1 MTAHRLALPAAALT
15 AAALVVTLIGVPSGA
30 QAAPSARVAAVAS
43 VADTGADPEPGAD
56 VAPAPA
62 VTLTG
67 TPVVGQ
73 ALYAQPGEWPEG
85 TTLSYRWFVDGVED
99 TGPAVG
105 ERYYYPQWEDEGLRV
120 HVVVTGLLPGGD
132 VETRASEPSLRV
144 AKAPT
149 VEVEGR
155 LRVGAL
161 LTAQTRWTEAFALA
175 YEWRIDGVR
184 VPGATDRTFVVP
196 DEAEG
201 ARVSVR
207 VTGVADEYPTVSR
220 TSSTLSSVIMRVG
233 TPTIGGDAV
242 VGATLTGDTGVW
254 GDRVTVYRSWVVA
267 GKTVGSSTSLV
278 VTEAMLGKTITF
290 SVRGIATGATAQV
303 ASVTTPVVIAPG
315 TPTVTGSAVV
325 GSTLTAVPGSWAEGT
340 TFAYQWAAD
349 GVDIS
354 GATAATYRV
363 PSAMKD
369 RALTVRVTGAISGRT
384 TLIAT
389 SAATP
394 RVLVS
399 GAPSITGKNL
409 VGSTLR
415 AVPGTWTPGT
425 VLTYQWFVGKSMMHD
440 GTTSTFRLD
449 HWMTDLP
456 IRVEVTGTR
465 PGYGEA
471 TRAAATAAVVY
482 VPPVE
487 VSGSFAAYD
496 SIVVDSS
503 GWRKGTKLTYQWLRD
518 GRPISKQTDW
528 WYELK
533 RADVGHHITARVTAA
548 VPGHG
553 VIVQVSASKGRIG
566 LATTPSV
573 KGTQAVGFTLRAHV
587 YRWMDGTR
595 FSYQWYADEFTIP
608 GARGATLEVTKALAG
623 KRIHVE
629 VTGRTPGFAVVTN
642 PSAPTARIMLARAPS
657 ISGAAVVGRTLTA
670 TPGAW
675 TAGTRFTYQW
685 YADGKAIR
693 GATKATFAVTS
704 AQRGRVLTVKA
715 TGKKSGYATVLRT
728 SKPTSRVR

>member
-1 MTAHRLALPAAALT
+1 MPSHRSAASV
-15 AAALVVTLIGVPSGA
+15 AAVAAVSLILTLIGAPAGA
-30 QAAPSARVAAVAS
+30 QAAPAVRADAVSS
-43 VADTGADPEPGAD
+43 VVGDTD
-56 VAPAPA
+56 VTPPP

-85 TTLSYRWFVDGVED
+85 TTLTYRWFVDGVED

-120 HVVVTGLLPGGD
+120 HVVIAGVLPDGET
-132 VETRASEPSLRV
+132 ETRESEPSLRV

-155 LRVGAL
+155 LRVGAT
-161 LTAQTRWTEAFALA
+161 LTAETRWTEAFTLS
-175 YEWRIDGVR
+175 YEWRIDDVR

-196 DEAEG
+196 DEAENL
-201 ARVSVR
+201 RVSVR
-207 VTGVADEYPTVSR
+207 VTGVADGYPTVSR
-220 TSSTLSSVIMRVG
+220 TSFSGFSSAIMRVG

-242 VGATLTGDTGVW
+242 VGETLTGDTGVW
-254 GDRVTVYRSWVVA
+254 GDRVTVYRSWVVG
-267 GKTVGSSTSLV
+267 GKTVGSSSSLV
-278 VTEAMLGKTITF
+278 VTEAMQGKTISF

-315 TPTVTGSAVV
+315 TPAITGSAVV

-349 GVDIS
+349 GVDIP
-354 GATAATYRV
+354 GATAPTYRM
-363 PSAMKD
+363 PTTMKD
-369 RALTVRVTGAISGRT
+369 RALTVRVTGSISGRT
-384 TLIAT
+384 TLVAT

-440 GTTSTFRLD
+440 GTKATFRLD

-471 TRAAATAAVVY
+471 TRAAAAPAVVY

-503 GWRKGTKLTYQWLRD
+503 GWRKGTTLTYQWLRD

-528 WYELK
+528 WYELT
-533 RADVGHHITARVTAA
+533 RGDVGHHVTARVTAA

-553 VIVQVSASKGRIG
+553 VIVQVSPSKGRIG
-566 LATTPSV
+566 LATTPFV
-573 KGTQAVGFTLRAHV
+573 KGTQAVGFTLRARVWH
-587 YRWMDGTR
+587 WMDGTR

-608 GARGATLEVTKALAG
+608 GARSATLEVTKALAG

-629 VTGRTPGFAVVTN
+629 VTGRTPGYAVVTN
-642 PSAPTARIMLARAPS
+642 PSAPTERIMLARAPS
-657 ISGAAVVGRTLTA
+657 ISGAAIVGRTLRA